1 MLDSAA
7 AGIGLLSLSRRY
19 NPSIVFPSIC
29 EDTVSVDLEE
39 SIVGISWFTVRF
51 NTCFAANFPSDLL
64 SPLEFVLVF
73 LSPPDVE
80 HAVNAMLIAKTGA
93 TTAVSFFI
101 CFFFIL
107 YPP

>member
-1 MLDSAA
+1 MYIFTIFTFRDSV

-64 SPLEFVLVF
+64 SPLNLC
-73 LSPPDVE
+73 LSSYL
-80 HAVNAMLIAKTGA
+80 HLM
-93 TTAVSFFI
+93 
-101 CFFFIL
+101 
-107 YPP
+107 